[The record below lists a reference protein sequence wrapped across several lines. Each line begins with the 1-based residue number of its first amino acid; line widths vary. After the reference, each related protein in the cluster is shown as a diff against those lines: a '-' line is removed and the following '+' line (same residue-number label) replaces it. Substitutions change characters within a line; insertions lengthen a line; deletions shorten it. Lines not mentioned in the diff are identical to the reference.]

1 MVFGGGITVTPENI
15 HSVHVPLKT
24 SSLDLP
30 PLRSRKSKKVVNTC
44 IIVPFNINYLY
55 IMQDLF
61 VCKVRQFRFE
71 IQKLFGSSKPFS
83 CDVIVCHT
91 DQITVLPIEMS

>member
-1 MVFGGGITVTPENI
+1 
-15 HSVHVPLKT
+15 
-24 SSLDLP
+24 
-30 PLRSRKSKKVVNTC
+30 
-44 IIVPFNINYLY
+44 
-55 IMQDLF
+55 MQDLF

-71 IQKLFGSSKPFS
+71 IQKLFGSSKSFS